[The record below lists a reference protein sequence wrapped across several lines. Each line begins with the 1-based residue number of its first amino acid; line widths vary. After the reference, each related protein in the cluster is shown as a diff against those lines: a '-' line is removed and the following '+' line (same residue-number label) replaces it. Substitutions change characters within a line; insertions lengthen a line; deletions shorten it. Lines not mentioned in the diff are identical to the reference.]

1 MWYDTNKKKGAEQM
15 VTESARAKINL
26 YLDVTR
32 KRPDGYHEL
41 ESVMQTVSLA
51 DTVTLE
57 KADGISLICDNLS
70 LPTDRRNLAVRAA
83 EVFFMATGIN
93 GGPELRLCK
102 RIPVAAGLA
111 GGSADAAAV
120 LRGLNRL
127 YAAGLSNQRL
137 CEIAGTLGADVPFCV
152 TGGTMLTEGIG
163 DRMTPVSRMPDCR
176 FVVAKG
182 KTGIVTASAYAALDS
197 RFKDFTEREPRGIQP
212 FLSRLK
218 TGNIDTICK
227 EMYNIF
233 EEVVPPECE
242 EVFELKRRLL
252 DAGAVAAMMS
262 GSGPSVFG
270 IFRDGEAA
278 GRAAE
283 EFHRDGIFAEVCRPE
298 A

>member
-1 MWYDTNKKKGAEQM
+1 M

-41 ESVMQTVSLA
+41 ESVMQTLSLA

-57 KADGISLICDNLS
+57 KADAVSLTCDDLS

-83 EVFFMATGIN
+83 ETFFAATGIN
-93 GGPELRLCK
+93 GGAEIHLCK

-127 YAAGLSNQRL
+127 YAAKLTDELL
-137 CEIAGTLGADVPFCV
+137 CTIAAKLGADVPFCV
-152 TGGTMLTEGIG
+152 TGGSMLTEGIG
-163 DRMTPVSRMPDCR
+163 DRMTPVCPLPDCR
-176 FVVAKG
+176 IVVAKG

-197 RFKDFTEREPRGIQP
+197 KFGEFIGREPRGIQS
-212 FLSRLK
+212 FLSRLQ
-218 TGNIDTICK
+218 TGDIDTISS

-233 EEVVPPECE
+233 EEVVPPESG
-242 EVFELKRRLL
+242 EVFDLKRRLL
-252 DAGAVAAMMS
+252 DTGAVAAMMS

-270 IFRDGEAA
+270 IFRDGETA

-298 A
+298 ASGKAG